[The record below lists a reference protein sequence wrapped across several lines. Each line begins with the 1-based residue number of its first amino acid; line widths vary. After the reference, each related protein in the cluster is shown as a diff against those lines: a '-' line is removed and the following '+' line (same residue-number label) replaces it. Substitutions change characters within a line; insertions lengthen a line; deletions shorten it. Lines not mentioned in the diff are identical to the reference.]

1 MVHNTYKGKWHFA
14 LLLNKYHLLQMNPCD
29 ALSHA
34 HRAVDKRWAVDDQC
48 DELAV
53 DRRNESE
60 TNRVQ
65 WSSNPPT
72 WTELNCSSV
81 AVNRPPPT
89 TPQFVTLSVHRRLTS
104 WQHVATIIHAV
115 TSEHCTPKFRTCTP
129 CTPPSQRCGL
139 CQNFKQTT
147 LTTRSYK
154 VRTNLY
160 PPTYENVP
168 TRLQSTCRGESFQV
182 PSLGQSS
189 LGMYPYFGGTRI
201 SWKKCLPPCQKQ
213 ARSVQKFR

>member
-1 MVHNTYKGKWHFA
+1 MVHNTNRGKWHFA

-81 AVNRPPPT
+81 AVNRPAVDPRRHSLSHWASTVVLQVDNTLRQSSMQWRRNTVPPSSG
-89 TPQFVTLSVHRRLTS
+89 P
-104 WQHVATIIHAV
+104 
-115 TSEHCTPKFRTCTP
+115 
-129 CTPPSQRCGL
+129 PPSQRCGL

-189 LGMYPYFGGTRI
+189 LGMYRYFGGTRI

-213 ARSVQKFR
+213 ARSVQTFR